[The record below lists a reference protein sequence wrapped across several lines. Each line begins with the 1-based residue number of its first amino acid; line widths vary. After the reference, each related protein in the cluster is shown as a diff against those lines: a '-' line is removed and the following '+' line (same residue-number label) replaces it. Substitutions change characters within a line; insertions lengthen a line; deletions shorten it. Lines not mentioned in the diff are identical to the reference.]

1 MNELII
7 ILYSFSV
14 LLLQDFLFFFFQFC
28 RSGRSMVF
36 YRKTVGVCLIA
47 DAIAGVG
54 GLLGTVVVT
63 LSIC

>member
-1 MNELII
+1 
-7 ILYSFSV
+7 
-14 LLLQDFLFFFFQFC
+14 
-28 RSGRSMVF
+28 MVF